1 MDLRDYLKDPRLD
14 LNLLDEYRFD
24 RARFRADLTAI
35 RSGRA
40 TRSAS
45 VVGRIEPVCAI
56 EDLVGDDE
64 KQAQERRLAGV
75 DALRLGRVAV
85 LLLNG
90 GMATRFGGIVK
101 GAVEV
106 FDGRSFLEL
115 AAYGVSVASMRYG
128 APIPLV
134 IMNSFATRKSTCA
147 HLAERKNLGLPR
159 DELLLFEQSISIR
172 LDPAGDLFISRDGM
186 PSYHV
191 PGHGDCLESIRASGT
206 LARLRERG
214 ILWILLSN
222 VDNLG
227 ATIDPL
233 VLGHHILSG
242 RAMTCEVTEKRRS
255 SNGDWDRGGSPA
267 TVDGRLCIIEG
278 FRFPVS
284 FAQESLPDISTNNMI
299 FTTAELDRAPCLP
312 RWAVEKD
319 VDGRVAIQF
328 ESILCEAGGV
338 PDARGDENLSLH
350 LVRVPRDGASGRF
363 FPIKQPDDLDA
374 LRDGIKA
381 RLEHG
386 WAAPRQ
392 DMWLHK

>member
-147 HLAERKNLGLPR
+147 HLAERKTEGL
-159 DELLLFEQSISIR
+159 
-172 LDPAGDLFISRDGM
+172 
-186 PSYHV
+186 
-191 PGHGDCLESIRASGT
+191 
-206 LARLRERG
+206 
-214 ILWILLSN
+214 
-222 VDNLG
+222 
-227 ATIDPL
+227 
-233 VLGHHILSG
+233 
-242 RAMTCEVTEKRRS
+242 
-255 SNGDWDRGGSPA
+255 
-267 TVDGRLCIIEG
+267 
-278 FRFPVS
+278 
-284 FAQESLPDISTNNMI
+284 
-299 FTTAELDRAPCLP
+299 
-312 RWAVEKD
+312 
-319 VDGRVAIQF
+319 
-328 ESILCEAGGV
+328 
-338 PDARGDENLSLH
+338 
-350 LVRVPRDGASGRF
+350 
-363 FPIKQPDDLDA
+363 A
-374 LRDGIKA
+374 L
-381 RLEHG
+381 
-386 WAAPRQ
+386 
-392 DMWLHK
+392 